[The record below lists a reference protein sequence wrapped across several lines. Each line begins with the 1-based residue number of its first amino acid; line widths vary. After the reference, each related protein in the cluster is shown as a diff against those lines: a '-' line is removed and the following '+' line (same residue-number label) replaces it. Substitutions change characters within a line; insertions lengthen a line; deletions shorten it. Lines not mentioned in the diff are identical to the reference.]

1 MECRVIVV
9 NLSFSIVWRWYKIDN
24 FSDVFYNGLML
35 LILNIQRNRFG
46 LYSCIVSNIVGIF
59 FVVSIDLDVQCEY
72 F

>member
-9 NLSFSIVWRWYKIDN
+9 NFSFSIVWRWYKIDN
-24 FSDVFYNGLML
+24 FSDVFYNGLYL